1 MSSYKPI
8 ADAKAIAHLDWTLL
22 CQIHLH
28 GYAADGSPTGA
39 LEPPCTEKAAMLFTY
54 HSVANCAVVEEFCC
68 IRHFKAIY
76 GDMSGHRSKCP
87 VCGAHRFRSARP
99 L

>member
-1 MSSYKPI
+1 MSSYKPL

-28 GYAADGSPTGA
+28 SYAADGSPTGA
-39 LEPPCTEKAAMLFTY
+39 IEQPCTEKANLLISY
-54 HSVANCAVVEEFCC
+54 HAISNCAVAEEFCC
-68 IRHFKAIY
+68 TRHFKMLYAE
-76 GDMSGHRSKCP
+76 MSGLKSSCP